1 MTAHDMHI
9 EFEQSL
15 QQVAA
20 NKTLKYLPPE
30 VDWILNK
37 MQDRFIQ
44 LRMKPKVDARGVPS
58 GGFEVS
64 QLDSDAIRT
73 IIVSSYDLVP
83 YLDQDGRRYRCLLP
97 PDYSYLL
104 SDWSYTTP
112 TCGLL
117 PATQAN
123 TMYVTALR
131 QDRSI
136 KTSGPYYANI
146 QVQLGSGL
154 VTIPSGL
161 PYPAN
166 NNFKGFEAVSDI
178 DFIRKYISLQGQ
190 WYWERFDSLYYPN
203 YHIFATTNSQGSLPP
218 YVSVDGNTTTIVKTS
233 SYPLTTHPGTGTY
246 YDNRLSATSNI
257 SGMTA
262 TPFIKSSYYSPIS
275 ELSNG
280 ILYVYKDNSFTISNV
295 GIAYVR
301 KPQPISLYLGTNC
314 ELPEEFHQN
323 ICDLAVE
330 YVKGRLNDFPGYQQT
345 KADNDSR
352 VML

>member
-1 MTAHDMHI
+1 MTVHDQHI
-9 EFEQSL
+9 EFNQSL

-20 NKTLKYLPPE
+20 NKTLKYLPQE

-44 LRMKPKVDARGVPS
+44 LRMKPKVSERGIPT

-73 IIVSSYDLVP
+73 IIVSSYDLTP
-83 YLDQDGRRYRCLLP
+83 YIDQDGRRYRCFLP

-112 TCGLL
+112 TCGTS
-117 PATQAN
+117 PTVKTN
-123 TMYVTALR
+123 TMYITALR
-131 QDRSI
+131 QDQSI
-136 KTSGPYYANI
+136 KTAPQYYTNLQI
-146 QVQLGSGL
+146 QLGPNL
-154 VTIPSGL
+154 VTIPSDL
-161 PYPAN
+161 PYGN
-166 NNFKGFEAVSDI
+166 KYNGYEAIRDI
-178 DFIRKYISLQGQ
+178 DFIRKYISLKGQ
-190 WYWERFDSLYYPN
+190 WYWERFDNLYYPN
-203 YHIFATTNSQGSLPP
+203 YYIFPTTNPQSSLPP
-218 YVSVDGNTTTIVKTS
+218 FISIDGNTTMVTKIS
-233 SYPLTTHPGTGTY
+233 SYALSTHPNTGAY

-257 SGMTA
+257 SGMVS

-280 ILYVYKDNSFTISNV
+280 ILYVYNDNSFTISNV

-330 YVKGRLNDFPGYQQT
+330 YVKGRLNDLPGYQQT
-345 KADNDSR
+345 KADNDTR
-352 VML
+352 VMI